1 MDQADMMANEM
12 LRAVGAPAVRPVY
25 PGQVGDAMNVR
36 PVYPGQ
42 VGMPAG
48 MVPQLGGQQV
58 EYSEA
63 AYPLGDVTY
72 LGFGTTAIGAG
83 LTVLVPVD
91 TERPFTPQKMGC
103 PSTII
108 NLLIL
113 QVLISGTNI
122 LANQQGI
129 PIEMFSE
136 VSTFPQI
143 KWPSL
148 DTATGVSFSVQNP
161 TGGSLNFRGCF
172 YGTQVRR

>member
-1 MDQADMMANEM
+1 MG
-12 LRAVGAPAVRPVY
+12 R
-25 PGQVGDAMNVR
+25 VGDAMNVR
-36 PVYPGQ
+36 PVYPG
-42 VGMPAG
+42 VGMPANV
-48 MVPQLGGQQV
+48 VPQLQGQQV

-72 LGFGTTAIGAG
+72 LGFGTTVIGLGA
-83 LTVLVPVD
+83 TVLVAVD

-122 LANQQGI
+122 LANQAGI
-129 PIEMFSE
+129 PVEMFSE

-148 DTATGVSFSVQNP
+148 DTATGVSFSVNNP
-161 TGGSLNFRGCF
+161 TGGALNFRGCF